1 MNAIINGW
9 NNFVEKHPAASKWIR
24 EGGLF
29 MIVSNV
35 ITVFKYLILQFLPKN
50 ADQPAGPRFWLARYQ
65 YDAVR

>member
-35 ITVFKYLILQFLPKN
+35 ITVFKYLRQSRTKKE
-50 ADQPAGPRFWLARYQ
+50 QQKG
-65 YDAVR
+65 